1 MLSYGN
7 LTNLVQSV
15 LHLSSLKLFSV
26 MLGAGLLA
34 KNAVEKGLR
43 VPPYVKTSLS
53 PGKWC
58 LIALELMFLD
68 QWPQFVCHSL
78 SLFLKLLGC

>member
-1 MLSYGN
+1 
-7 LTNLVQSV
+7 
-15 LHLSSLKLFSV
+15 

-53 PGKWC
+53 PGKWF
-58 LIALELMFLD
+58 LIALVLMVLAV
-68 QWPQFVCHSL
+68 WPHFVSHSL
-78 SLFLKLLGC
+78 SLFLKLLGCSSIVSFLAHRGHG